1 MRRSLLVFTVSTAIV
16 AGACSPLNGAAPS
29 PEIRSPNTPIYNGT
43 GVSATITT
51 TTTVDTSR
59 RLSFALTGDVLTHTP
74 IINQARRN
82 ALLLNSAAETE
93 SGTNFEYVYDPMFA
107 RITKMIS
114 GADLAI
120 CHLET
125 PIAPAGED
133 LSTFPLFGV
142 PPQIT
147 DAIANS
153 GFDRCS
159 TAGNHAY
166 DRGVDGIEAT
176 IRALTA
182 SGLGQSGMAHVPNDI
197 EPKIF
202 LVNSV
207 KLTHL
212 SYTFSYNGLSLPDD
226 QQWRSAIIDPERI
239 LLDAKKARELG
250 AQVVIVSMHWGTE
263 KDPRPNAMQTTIAER
278 LTASGLIDLI
288 VGHHAHVVQPIAQL
302 NGVWVFYG
310 LGNVLSNLPTD
321 DRWPANSQDAVIAT
335 INMTITSSG
344 KLVVDR
350 PVVHPTWVDKD
361 HGWVI
366 RPVLEDLA
374 DPNVAPGTKAALKIS
389 LARTARVL
397 GDYFPK

>member
-1 MRRSLLVFTVSTAIV
+1 MRRSLLVFAALTATV
-16 AGACSPLNGAAPS
+16 AGACSPSNNAAPS
-29 PEIRSPNTPIYNGT
+29 PETQAPTLVAST
-43 GVSATITT
+43 GVTTASTT
-51 TTTVDTSR
+51 TTPDTSR
-59 RLSFALTGDVLTHTP
+59 HLSFAFTGDVLTHTP

-82 ALLLNSAAETE
+82 ALLLNSATE
-93 SGTNFEYVYDPMFA
+93 SGSVTNYEYVFDPMFA
-107 RITKMIS
+107 RITKLIS

-125 PIAPAGED
+125 PIAPAGEA
-133 LSTFPLFGV
+133 LSTFPFFGV
-142 PPQIT
+142 PPEIT
-147 DAIANS
+147 SAIANS

-159 TAGNHAY
+159 TASNHAY
-166 DRGVDGIEAT
+166 DRGTDGIDAT
-176 IRALTA
+176 ISALKA
-182 SGLGQSGMAHVPNDI
+182 SGVTQSGMARVPSDI
-197 EPKIF
+197 EPKVI
-202 LVNSV
+202 VINGV

-212 SYTFSYNGLSLPDD
+212 SYTFGYNGLRLPDD

-239 LLDAKKARELG
+239 LRDAKKARELG
-250 AQVVIVSMHWGTE
+250 AQVVIISMHWGTE
-263 KDPRPNAMQTTIAER
+263 KDSHANSMQTTIAEQ

-321 DRWPANSQDAVIAT
+321 ERWPANSQDAVIAT

-344 KLVVDR
+344 KVVVER

-374 DPNVAPGTKAALKIS
+374 DPNVAPGTKAVLKIS
-389 LARTARVL
+389 LARTAKVL